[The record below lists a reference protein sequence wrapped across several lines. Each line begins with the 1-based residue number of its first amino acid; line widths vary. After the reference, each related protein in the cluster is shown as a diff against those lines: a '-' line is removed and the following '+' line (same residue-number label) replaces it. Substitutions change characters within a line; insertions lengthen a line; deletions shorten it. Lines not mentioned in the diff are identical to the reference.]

1 MKTLPGGGHQN
12 WTAMDKVVFFWNGW
26 EPLFRIVVVGTL
38 TYLSIIFILRISGKR
53 TLAKMNAFDFVI
65 TVALGSAYGR
75 ILTAKQ
81 VSLAEAVTTFALLAI
96 LQFIVS
102 KLENKSSWF
111 YQLVT
116 SQPTL
121 LYYRGQFMEGAM
133 RKQRVRKDSLLGTV
147 RKNKFSSLEQVE
159 AIILETDGSLSV
171 IKKQAQTDQT
181 TYKSIIH
188 RQDLEEK

>member
-1 MKTLPGGGHQN
+1 
-12 WTAMDKVVFFWNGW
+12 MDDIVYFWNGW
-26 EPLFRIVVVGTL
+26 EPLLRTVVVGTL
-38 TYLSIIFILRISGKR
+38 TYISIILILRISGKR

-81 VSLAEAVTTFALLAI
+81 VSVAEAITTFALLAL
-96 LQFIVS
+96 LQFVVS
-102 KLENKSSWF
+102 SLENKSRWF

-121 LYYRGQFMEGAM
+121 LFYRGRFLEKAM
-133 RKQRVRKDSLLGTV
+133 RKQRVRKDSVLGTV
-147 RKNKFSSLEQVE
+147 RKKKFSSLDEVE

-171 IKKQAQTDQT
+171 ISKAPHTNQSSYQ
-181 TYKSIIH
+181 SIID
-188 RQDLEEK
+188 RQNLNEKSAS

>member
-1 MKTLPGGGHQN
+1 
-12 WTAMDKVVFFWNGW
+12 MDDIVFFWNGW
-26 EPLFRIVVVGTL
+26 EPLLRTVVVGTL
-38 TYLSIIFILRISGKR
+38 TYVSIIFILRISGKR

-81 VSLAEAVTTFALLAI
+81 VSVAEAITTFALLAL
-96 LQFIVS
+96 LQFMVS
-102 KLENKSSWF
+102 KFENKSQWF

-121 LYYRGQFMEGAM
+121 LYYRGRFIDKAM
-133 RKQRVRKDSLLGTV
+133 RKQRVRKDSVLGTV
-147 RKNKFSSLEQVE
+147 RKNKFSSLDEVE

-171 IKKQAQTDQT
+171 IGKSSQTNQSS
-181 TYKSIIH
+181 YKDILE
-188 RQDLEEK
+188 RQDMKEK

>member
-1 MKTLPGGGHQN
+1 MRT
-12 WTAMDKVVFFWNGW
+12 
-26 EPLFRIVVVGTL
+26 VVVGTL
-38 TYLSIIFILRISGKR
+38 TYISIITILRISGKR

-81 VSLAEAVTTFALLAI
+81 VSLAEAITTFALLAI
-96 LQFIVS
+96 LQFVVS
-102 KLENKSSWF
+102 KLENKSKWF

-121 LYYRGQFMEGAM
+121 LYYRGQFMESAM

-147 RKNKFSSLEQVE
+147 RQNKFSSLEQVE
-159 AIILETDGSLSV
+159 AIILETDGSFSV
-171 IKKQAQTDQT
+171 LRKQEDTDQT
-181 TYKSIIH
+181 TYKSIIQ
-188 RQDLEEK
+188 RQDLDEKPK

>member
-1 MKTLPGGGHQN
+1 
-12 WTAMDKVVFFWNGW
+12 MDDIVFFWNGW
-26 EPLFRIVVVGTL
+26 EPLLRTVVVGTL
-38 TYLSIIFILRISGKR
+38 TYISIIVILRISGKR

-81 VSLAEAVTTFALLAI
+81 VSVAEAITTFALLAL

-102 KLENKSSWF
+102 SMENKWRWF

-121 LYYRGQFMEGAM
+121 LFYRGRFLEKAL
-133 RKQRVRKDSLLGTV
+133 RKQRVRKDSVLGTV
-147 RKNKFSSLEQVE
+147 RKNKFSSLDEVE

-171 IKKQAQTDQT
+171 IGKSQKTDQSS
-181 TYKSIIH
+181 YQSILD
-188 RQDLEEK
+188 RQNLNERSSS